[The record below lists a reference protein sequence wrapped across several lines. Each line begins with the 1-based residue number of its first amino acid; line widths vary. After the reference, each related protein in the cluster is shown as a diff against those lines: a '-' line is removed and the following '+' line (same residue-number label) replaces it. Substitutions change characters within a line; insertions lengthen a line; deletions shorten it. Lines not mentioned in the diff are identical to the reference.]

1 MIFQVIYRTNETYIG
16 SATSKEALFLSIQQ
30 TLTATSRAN
39 QTPIQKTI
47 DRDPNI
53 DNYQFHILDPDDNN
67 LEKYILLLKPELNHI
82 PIKDPNNGMTGKTG
96 NLNPLYGKKHSKET
110 ILFLKTLKRKTGWK
124 QSAYQKRI
132 TSERCKKVK
141 IPPTPEEILASVNS
155 AAYVPNSTVNY
166 ASAFNTAYTAPATNS
181 PPNIYVPRNI
191 ALYPAEFYNYGHG

>member
-96 NLNPLYGKKHSKET
+96 NLNPFYGKKHSKET

-141 IPPTPEEILASVNS
+141 IPPTPEEILAKQQRYIAFKEKARQRMIQMNKSKIW
-155 AAYVPNSTVNY
+155 TKEDRER
-166 ASAFNTAYTAPATNS
+166 ASIVFKSNNPKAK
-181 PPNIYVPRNI
+181 V
-191 ALYPAEFYNYGHG
+191 